1 MNKKDIPAWMRE
13 FKNLVKL
20 FNNLVVE
27 LLYPST
33 CVLCGKPNKDS
44 VCAEC
49 RKKYPLLKEPLCMC
63 CGKPILEEEREYCED
78 CSEKLP
84 KFTQGRSLWLHKGEV
99 KQSIYQFKFH
109 NRRIYGKTYGRLL
122 AKRYERYL
130 VKWKIDCIIPVPIH
144 SHRRRKRGYNQA
156 EVLAKA
162 LQSELE
168 TNIPIKNQLLY
179 RKKETIFQKKLDNK
193 QRKRNLRGAFGVN
206 DKGAIQGNILVID
219 DIYTTGATLNEI
231 AMVLKKNGANN
242 VYFLTISIGQ
252 GF

>member
-1 MNKKDIPAWMRE
+1 
-13 FKNLVKL
+13 
-20 FNNLVVE
+20 
-27 LLYPST
+27 
-33 CVLCGKPNKDS
+33 
-44 VCAEC
+44 
-49 RKKYPLLKEPLCMC
+49 MC
-63 CGKPILEEEREYCED
+63 CGKPIVEEEAEYCQD
-78 CSEKLP
+78 CQENLP

-109 NRRIYGKTYGRLL
+109 NRRVYGDVYGRLL

-130 VKWKIDCIIPVPIH
+130 VKWDIDYIVPVPIH
-144 SHRRRKRGYNQA
+144 SHRRRIRGYNQA

-162 LQSELE
+162 FQNHLIVK
-168 TNIPIKNQLLY
+168 IPIDNKLLY

-193 QRKRNLRGAFGVN
+193 QRRSNIRGAFGLQ
-206 DKGAIQGNILVID
+206 KKCIIEKNILVID

-231 AMVLKKNGANN
+231 ATVLKKNGASN